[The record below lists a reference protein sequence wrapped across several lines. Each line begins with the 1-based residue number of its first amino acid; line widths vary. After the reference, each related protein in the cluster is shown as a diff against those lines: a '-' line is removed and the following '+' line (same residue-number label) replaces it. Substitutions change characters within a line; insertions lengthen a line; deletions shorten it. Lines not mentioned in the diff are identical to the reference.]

1 MKITAKMP
9 KQNGH
14 TERHLTVPNW
24 FLRMLELSVPLI
36 MAVVYIHVQLAI
48 LRERQETNAK
58 ILDTLQRDQ
67 SAQSKVNESF
77 SIRIAGVE
85 GGLATINSTLNRI
98 ESTVKETQSDVRDLQ
113 LKSNRY

>member
-1 MKITAKMP
+1 
-9 KQNGH
+9 
-14 TERHLTVPNW
+14 
-24 FLRMLELSVPLI
+24 MLELSVPLI